1 MEARTGTK
9 VSLIDGSRLIV
20 ESLVRSGADIYI
32 GYPITPTN
40 WIYAYSQKR
49 FPMMLAAPDEITTLQ
64 WMAGWSAA
72 GYTPVTATSFPGFA
86 LMVESIN
93 MAFMME
99 LPMVIVL
106 AQRLGPST
114 GTATAG
120 AQGDLLLINGLIS
133 GGYPVPT
140 FSPSNMIDCWKLP
153 NIALR
158 TAVELRTPVIVL
170 TSKEMVM
177 TKFTVDLSELPELEP
192 IRRKFYEG
200 DKPYRPY
207 LPRENMVPEFLPVG
221 NDRWQVRL
229 TASTHNEDGIIQ
241 HTSTEAMDNTRRLQA
256 KMFRNL
262 DSYLSF
268 ELDEVPGADT
278 LLISYGITALAAR
291 EATRRMREMG
301 YRISL
306 LIVKTLIPVAPLFY
320 QIFQHYSR
328 IVVAEENLNGEYK
341 EILFGK
347 NPGPNV
353 VGVNAIGKMISP
365 DDIIEGVLR
374 ND

>member
-1 MEARTGTK
+1 MEAKAR
-9 VSLIDGSRLIV
+9 VSLIDGSRLII
-20 ESLVRSGADIYI
+20 ESFVRSGADIFI

-40 WIYAYSQKR
+40 WIYAYSQRR

-72 GYTPVTATSFPGFA
+72 GFTPVTATSFPGFA

-133 GGYPVPT
+133 GGYSIPT

-158 TAVELRTPVIVL
+158 TAVELRTPVILL

-177 TKFTVDLSELPELEP
+177 TKFSVNLNDLPQLQRIE
-192 IRRKFYEG
+192 RKFYDG
-200 DKPYRPY
+200 DEPYKPYRPG
-207 LPRENMVPEFLPVG
+207 ENLVPEFLPVG

-241 HTSTEAMDNTRRLQA
+241 HTSPEAMANTKRLQA

-262 DSYLSF
+262 DDYLSF

-291 EATRRMREMG
+291 EAVARMRAMG
-301 YRISL
+301 YRVSL
-306 LIVKTLIPVAPLFY
+306 LIAKTLLPVAPLFY
-320 QIFQHYSR
+320 RIFENYRR

-347 NPGPNV
+347 NPGTNV
-353 VGVNAIGKMISP
+353 VGVNGIGHMISP
-365 DDIIEGVLR
+365 DEIIEGVLE

>member
-1 MEARTGTK
+1 MNVK
-9 VSLIDGSRLIV
+9 SSLTLLDGSRLIV
-20 ESLVRSGADIYI
+20 ESFVESGADIFI

-40 WIYAYSQKR
+40 WIYSYSQKR

-72 GYTPVTATSFPGFA
+72 GYLPVTATSFPGFA

-93 MAFMME
+93 MAYMME
-99 LPMVIVL
+99 LPMVITL

-133 GGYPVPT
+133 GGYPIPT
-140 FSPSNMIDCWKLP
+140 FSPSNMKDCWELP
-153 NIALR
+153 NLALR
-158 TAVELRTPVIVL
+158 TAVELRTPVILL

-177 TKFTVDLSELPELEP
+177 TKFTVNLGDLKELP
-192 IRRKFYEG
+192 RVTRKFYDG
-200 DKPYRPY
+200 DEPFRSYKPGPN
-207 LPRENMVPEFLPVG
+207 LVPDFLPVG
-221 NDRWQVRL
+221 NDRWQVRF
-229 TASTHNEDGIIQ
+229 TASTHNQDGIIQ
-241 HTSTEAMDNTRRLQA
+241 HTSPEAMENTKRLQS
-256 KMFRNL
+256 KLYRNL
-262 DSYLSF
+262 DNFLRF
-268 ELDEVPGADT
+268 EFDETPGSDT
-278 LLISYGITALAAR
+278 LLVSYGITALAAR
-291 EATRRMREMG
+291 EATQRLRSMG

-306 LIVKTLIPVAPLFY
+306 LIVKTLLPVAPFFY
-320 QIFQHYSR
+320 RIFEHYRR

-347 NPGPNV
+347 NPGTNV
-353 VGVNAIGKMISP
+353 VGVNGIGKMISP
-365 DDIIEGVLR
+365 DDIVEGVIE